1 MHAARLHR
9 SPVKPAQTTG
19 QGRREWRTKRS
30 NKRPCAK
37 SRYGSC
43 RSCACSTQSLSSTVS
58 MSASPRLSMS
68 ADLGLSPAAFGL
80 GAGLFFIGYFLFEVP
95 SNLILDRVGA
105 RLWIARVMITWGILS
120 HVLRLRRRP
129 EQLLCP
135 ALPARRGR
143 GRLLPRR
150 DPLPDLLV
158 PEALSR
164 PCHGRVHDRYPDRE
178 LHRRPALRLPAP
190 VRRPS
195 ASRTGNG
202 CSSWRGSRR
211 CCSASSSFAS

>member
-1 MHAARLHR
+1 MNTTLE
-9 SPVKPAQTTG
+9 QTTMRKVAIRLVPFLCVLYTIAFIDRINVG
-19 QGRREWRTKRS
+19 F
-30 NKRPCAK
+30 A
-37 SRYGSC
+37 
-43 RSCACSTQSLSSTVS
+43 A
-58 MSASPRLSMS
+58 LSMS

-95 SNLILDRVGA
+95 SNLILERVGA
-105 RLWIARVMITWGILS
+105 RRLDRPGHDHLGHPVR
-120 HVLRLRRRP
+120 VLRLRSRP

-164 PCHGRVHDRYPDRE
+164 PR
-178 LHRRPALRLPAP
+178 HRR
-190 VRRPS
+190 
-195 ASRTGNG
+195 AS
-202 CSSWRGSRR
+202 
-211 CCSASSSFAS
+211 